1 VLIFGSGAVILAG
14 TLSSFFTGRGATR
27 VVMAVDSTAAA
38 LNGLLAYLWIF
49 GHAGFSASGIAGAG
63 AATVAAESLQALALA
78 MERGGNDGQL
88 DRCGELLPCAV
99 EEFERFKSTLKGAGW
114 DTPKWRHWFKDYR
127 FKDDKR

>member
-1 VLIFGSGAVILAG
+1 MIGDRQLAG
-14 TLSSFFTGRGATR
+14 IALKGFLRDVPAQLSNLRQRLAEADSPGVRLHAHALKGA
-27 VVMAVDSTAAA
+27 
-38 LNGLLAYLWIF
+38 
-49 GHAGFSASGIAGAG
+49 